1 MQRTPQPR
9 RSRPLPPLDA
19 PRGAHAAAKAVISA
33 SALASTPPP
42 MASLSPSPGSAGSG
56 RSSLVWSASRP
67 SSTDTL
73 GQVDLQNANH
83 SSRSTSAC
91 SHTSGMSFGVS
102 GDLLSSLNAAA
113 PQEEPQADAV
123 VKAVLPIIKRAMVS
137 KNGAVFQASLDSM
150 TRIQRMFGQDQIDK
164 NIDVLAG
171 AVEKQRAGPLGA
183 ERAVLILKA
192 LIALCSEEAAASL
205 RRQFPQHVVA

>member
-123 VKAVLPIIKRAMVS
+123 VKA
-137 KNGAVFQASLDSM
+137 SLDSM

-205 RRQFPQHVVA
+205 RRRFPQHVVA

>member
-1 MQRTPQPR
+1 
-9 RSRPLPPLDA
+9 
-19 PRGAHAAAKAVISA
+19 
-33 SALASTPPP
+33 
-42 MASLSPSPGSAGSG
+42 
-56 RSSLVWSASRP
+56 
-67 SSTDTL
+67 
-73 GQVDLQNANH
+73 
-83 SSRSTSAC
+83 
-91 SHTSGMSFGVS
+91 MSFGVS

-150 TRIQRMFGQDQIDK
+150 ARIQRMFGQDQIDK

-183 ERAVLILKA
+183 ERAVLIVKA
-192 LIALCSEEAAASL
+192 LIALCSEEAAKSL
-205 RRQFPQHVVA
+205 RRRFPQHVVA